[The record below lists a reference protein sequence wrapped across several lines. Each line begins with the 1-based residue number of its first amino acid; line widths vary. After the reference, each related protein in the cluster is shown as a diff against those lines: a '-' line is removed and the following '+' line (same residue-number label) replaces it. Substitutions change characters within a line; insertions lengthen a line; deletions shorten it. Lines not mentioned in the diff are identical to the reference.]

1 MTRNEPVARGFSAS
15 TTKLVVLIKKFRG
28 RDDDADDTS
37 GSCGFDLLYGAGRDA
52 RTFVFA
58 STVFRRLTLH
68 RIGVA
73 IASQQQHRVLVHHD
87 EESDGDLGGQA
98 RFELFLMGTVR
109 SLHPRLPYLHVRAKS
124 TPCLRCENEA
134 CKKTLEAGSH
144 SERDGKPYCNG
155 ATATCSDQ
163 GDMDMVKS
171 CPTPS
176 ILDRPQRFK
185 HDIGTTWQIEAKC
198 QSDTSSPTHSPPP
211 SDL

>member
-1 MTRNEPVARGFSAS
+1 MQGRRISTMTRNEPVARGFSAS

-124 TPCLRCENEA
+124 TSVSQSQSNWVRYLIG
-134 CKKTLEAGSH
+134 KTK
-144 SERDGKPYCNG
+144 RK
-155 ATATCSDQ
+155 Q
-163 GDMDMVKS
+163 
-171 CPTPS
+171 
-176 ILDRPQRFK
+176 QRIIK
-185 HDIGTTWQIEAKC
+185 TKTG
-198 QSDTSSPTHSPPP
+198 
-211 SDL
+211 